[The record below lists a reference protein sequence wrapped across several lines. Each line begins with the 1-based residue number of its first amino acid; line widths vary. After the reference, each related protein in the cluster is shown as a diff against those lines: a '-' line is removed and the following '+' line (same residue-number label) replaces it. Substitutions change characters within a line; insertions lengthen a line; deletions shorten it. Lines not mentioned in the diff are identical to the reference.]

1 MIPAVFEESLEVSM
15 GFNPKDNDEEFQGSA
30 PDVNALLARIDQ
42 MQRELDELRCFRD
55 MAYRDP
61 LTGLRN
67 RRYLELRVAEE
78 LHRVKRKPNGHCSVV
93 MIDLDDLKVIN
104 DEFGHAEG
112 DRSLKWIGNFLTA
125 ELRQQD
131 VCCQIGGDE
140 FDLVLPDTDTL
151 GRRLVVDRIWD
162 NLRKANLGRELPLRL
177 SMGGATWPMDGQV
190 ADELFNKAVRAM
202 YRSKR
207 RNKGSAPRSATPQPK
222 VASVD

>member
-1 MIPAVFEESLEVSM
+1 MIPMENMESLEESM
-15 GFNPKDNDEEFQGSA
+15 GMNPKDNDLDSDQSST
-30 PDVNALLARIDQ
+30 DTQALLARIAH
-42 MQRELDELRCFRD
+42 MQEELDELRCFRD

-67 RRYLELRVAEE
+67 RRYLELRFAEE

-104 DEFGHAEG
+104 DELGHAEG

-131 VCCQIGGDE
+131 VCCRIGGDE
-140 FDLVLPDTDTL
+140 FVLVLPDTDTL

-162 NLRKANLGRELPLRL
+162 NLRKANVGRITPLRL
-177 SMGGATWPMDGQV
+177 SMGGATWPMDGQLS
-190 ADELFNKAVRAM
+190 DELFNKADKAM

-207 RNKGSAPRSATPQPK
+207 PNKGTAPRTTRSQTKA
-222 VASVD
+222 VAAD

>member
-1 MIPAVFEESLEVSM
+1 MIPVAYQESLEESM
-15 GFNPKDNDEEFQGSA
+15 GVNPKDNDLDLDNPT
-30 PDVNALLARIDQ
+30 PDVKSLLARIAQ
-42 MQRELDELRCFRD
+42 MQEELEELRCFRD

-93 MIDLDDLKVIN
+93 MIDLDDLKVVN
-104 DEFGHAEG
+104 DELGHAEG

-131 VCCQIGGDE
+131 VCCRIGGDE
-140 FDLVLPDTDTL
+140 FVLVLPDTDTL

-162 NLRKANLGRELPLRL
+162 NLRKANLTREVPLRL
-177 SMGGATWPMDGQV
+177 SMGGASWPIDGQL
-190 ADELFNKAVRAM
+190 AEELFSKADRAM

-207 RNKGSAPRSATPQPK
+207 RNKGSAARSSVSIPK
-222 VASVD
+222 VASAE

>member
-1 MIPAVFEESLEVSM
+1 MIPEVHTESLEESM
-15 GFNPKDNDEEFQGSA
+15 GFNPKDSDTDHEST
-30 PDVNALLARIDQ
+30 PDVSSLLDRIAQ

-104 DEFGHAEG
+104 DELGHAEG

-131 VCCQIGGDE
+131 VCCRIGGDE
-140 FDLVLPDTDTL
+140 FVLVLPDTDTL

-162 NLRKANLGRELPLRL
+162 NLRKANVGREVPLRL

-190 ADELFNKAVRAM
+190 ADELLNKADRAM

-207 RNKGSAPRSATPQPK
+207 RNKGTAPRSRVGQPK
-222 VASVD
+222 VALAD